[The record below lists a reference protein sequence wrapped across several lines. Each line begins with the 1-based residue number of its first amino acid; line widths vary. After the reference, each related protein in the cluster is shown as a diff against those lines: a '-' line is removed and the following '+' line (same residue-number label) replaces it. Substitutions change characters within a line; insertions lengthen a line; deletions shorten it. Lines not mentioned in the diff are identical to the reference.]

1 MKKIQRI
8 LASATLA
15 GAVLASVSPSAEAA
29 ANFMPIYAKPTA
41 EFLFTDVPES
51 GMKSVLALYQNKF
64 FNGVSAD
71 KFGWDLTIKRMDA
84 ATVIARGMGFRKEQR
99 PIPEKWLTFKDVP
112 DRAQQSIAYLQ
123 FNKVVNGKT
132 ETVFGSNDTI
142 TRGEA
147 AIILSRAYADV
158 LLSSTEPIHHFTDA
172 TGRYTEAINRLVA
185 TGITHGKTSSQFGTN
200 DPVKRGEF
208 AIMVARLSDPA
219 LSPPSPYG
227 DLPSSQGGLT
237 MKAEKEGYKLSS
249 DTSISLTVVNTAD
262 FPYYSG
268 RDYWLEKKQG
278 DKWLL
283 IKDNGAAIPTDMPA
297 IQPGESQKV
306 NISFEEF
313 KTLITAGEY
322 RVRDVF
328 YPPSNE
334 EGKVP
339 ISIAAYFTI
348 TE

>member
-1 MKKIQRI
+1 MKKIPRV
-8 LASATLA
+8 LAAAALA
-15 GAVLASVSPSAEAA
+15 GAVFTSISPSAEAA
-29 ANFMPIYAKPTA
+29 DFMPIYAKPTS
-41 EFLFTDVPES
+41 EFPFTDVPEAY
-51 GMKSVLALYQNKF
+51 MEMVLALYQNKF

-71 KFGWDLTIKRMDA
+71 KFGWGQTIKRVDA
-84 ATVIARGMGFRKEQR
+84 AMVVAHGMGFRKEQR
-99 PIPEKWLTFKDVP
+99 PIPEKWLTLEDVP
-112 DRAQQSIAYLQ
+112 DRAKQAIAYLQ

-158 LLSSTEPIHHFTDA
+158 LLSSTEPVYHFKDA
-172 TGRYTEAINRLVA
+172 TGRYAEAINKLVA
-185 TGITHGKTSSQFGTN
+185 TGITYGKTTDRFGTN

-208 AIMVARLSDPA
+208 AIMVARLSDPS
-219 LSPPSPYG
+219 LSPYSYD
-227 DLPSSQGGLT
+227 DLSSSEGGLT
-237 MKAEKEGYKLSS
+237 MEVEKKSYSFLS
-249 DTSISLTVVNTAD
+249 DTIISLTVVNTAD

-283 IKDNGAAIPTDMPA
+283 IKDNEAAIPTDMPA
-297 IQPGESQKV
+297 IQPGEIQKV
-306 NISFEEF
+306 NISFENF

-334 EGKVP
+334 ERKDPV
-339 ISIAAYFTI
+339 SIAAYFTI